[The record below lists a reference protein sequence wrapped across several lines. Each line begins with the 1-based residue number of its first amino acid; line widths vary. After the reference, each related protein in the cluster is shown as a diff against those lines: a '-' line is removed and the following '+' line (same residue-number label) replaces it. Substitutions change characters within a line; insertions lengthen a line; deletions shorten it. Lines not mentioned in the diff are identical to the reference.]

1 LISGAKLNII
11 VIEGKKTGGIR
22 MKKLPAKYQKAY
34 DFGREV
40 AQKNIDITELA
51 YGMHGEDMM
60 EMFDAYMTHHETATF
75 FDLGYDGEELQY
87 VTGWR
92 YGEIPENGRSINFR
106 DQKYEKGV
114 SLMAI
119 DGEEP
124 TAAARLY
131 EVFNS
136 QGKRKIRVGGWLVGR
151 GGDGEPLVIL
161 AEEIK

>member
-1 LISGAKLNII
+1 MNII
-11 VIEGKKTGGIR
+11 IIDGKKLEVLR
-22 MKKLPAKYQKAY
+22 MKKLSAKYQKAY

-51 YGMHGEDMM
+51 YGMHGEDMR
-60 EMFDAYMTHHETATF
+60 EMFDAIMMSHETSTL

-92 YGEIPENGRSINFR
+92 YGDIPVDGRSINFL

-131 EVFNS
+131 EMFNS
-136 QGKRKIRVGGWLVGR
+136 WGKRKIRVGGWLVGR

>member
-1 LISGAKLNII
+1 
-11 VIEGKKTGGIR
+11 
-22 MKKLPAKYQKAY
+22 MKNLSTKHQKAY

-40 AQKNIDITELA
+40 AHKNIDLTELA
-51 YGMHGEDMM
+51 YGMHGEAMKKRFNDIMM
-60 EMFDAYMTHHETATF
+60 NHETATL
-75 FDLGYDGEELQY
+75 FDMGYNGEELQY

-124 TAAARLY
+124 TGAARLY
-131 EVFNS
+131 EAFNS
-136 QGKRKIRVGGWLVGR
+136 LGKQKIRVGGWLVGR